1 MLDSKTYK
9 NMNISEIYL
18 LTAFVCSACDGD
30 IAPEEVALVKKWSE
44 KNNQFGDIDVQSK
57 LNDYVRS
64 INKNGSIFLRDYLQN
79 LKNNKLSKEEQIE
92 IIRIAIEMIEADGQ
106 ILYSEIKFFKKI
118 RPCLSLTDEEILE
131 VMPDKEDFLL
141 PDIKTTEFFFDD
153 EIKFEE
159 INFSNIIKND

>member
-1 MLDSKTYK
+1 
-9 NMNISEIYL
+9 MNISEIYL

-44 KNNQFGDIDVQSK
+44 NNNQFGDIDVESK

-64 INKNGSIFLRDYLQN
+64 INKNGSRFLRDYLQS
-79 LKNNKLSKEEQIE
+79 LKNNEFSKEEQIE

-106 ILYSEIKFFKKI
+106 ILYSEVKFFKKI
-118 RPCLSLTDEEILE
+118 RSCLSITDEEILE

-141 PDIKTTEFFFDD
+141 PDIKTTDFFFDD
-153 EIKFEE
+153 DIKFEE
-159 INFSNIIKND
+159 INFSNILKNE